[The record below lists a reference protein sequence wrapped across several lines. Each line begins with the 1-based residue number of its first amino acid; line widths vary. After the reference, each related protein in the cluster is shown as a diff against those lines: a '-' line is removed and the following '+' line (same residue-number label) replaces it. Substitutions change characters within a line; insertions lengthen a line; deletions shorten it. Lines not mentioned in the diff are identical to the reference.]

1 MSTSRKLR
9 KAQDNSCQIFV
20 SLLALFLPISLII
33 TLVLVIAI
41 KINHVKREMAQ
52 CKVPKGNREGHFAV
66 TIYLSFCLD
75 MKRKVRKKTLET
87 KIHIS
92 MYI

>member
-1 MSTSRKLR
+1 
-9 KAQDNSCQIFV
+9 
-20 SLLALFLPISLII
+20 
-33 TLVLVIAI
+33 
-41 KINHVKREMAQ
+41 MAQ

-66 TIYLSFCLD
+66 TIYLGFCLD